1 DGGWVSTITASG
13 TADRMASSEQM
24 VDSPGRACVTGS
36 GGGPATDSPSSVV
49 SIMAPPATPRPA
61 AVASGGTVRGYR
73 VPGQPRDGGHL
84 GESDVL
90 SPETGV
96 PSPEP
101 GGMPDRLSA
110 RTAGAQCGD
119 QRGSFAGP
127 PTLRRCE

>member
-90 SPETGV
+90 SPEPAYPPRNRAVRRIGC
-96 PSPEP
+96 PL
-101 GGMPDRLSA
+101 GRLEHSVV
-110 RTAGAQCGD
+110 TSEGASQGRPPCGD
-119 QRGSFAGP
+119 AK
-127 PTLRRCE
+127 